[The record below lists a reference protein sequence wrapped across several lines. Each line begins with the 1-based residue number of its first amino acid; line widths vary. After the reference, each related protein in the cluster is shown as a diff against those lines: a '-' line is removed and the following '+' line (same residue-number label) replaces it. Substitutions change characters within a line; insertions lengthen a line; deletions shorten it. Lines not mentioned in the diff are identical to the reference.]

1 MESSVVALPK
11 LESLTRFV
19 RDMLC
24 AHDRLDPVQTP
35 MYRATL
41 KRRGRACGL
50 LFHVEGPRL
59 LKTSAV
65 WAGDEHRILFYD
77 STGARFGEVKLSE
90 GPDLPDDD
98 RPATIPM
105 RANPAAT
112 AFKS

>member
-1 MESSVVALPK
+1 MEQSVVALPT

-24 AHDRLDPVQTP
+24 SHDRLDPVQTP
-35 MYRATL
+35 MYQATL
-41 KRRGRACGL
+41 KRHGRACGVM
-50 LFHVEGPRL
+50 FHVEGPRL

-77 STGARFGEVKLSE
+77 STGVRFGEVKLSE
-90 GPDLPDDD
+90 GPELTEE

-105 RANPAAT
+105 RASRAA
-112 AFKS
+112 

>member
-11 LESLTRFV
+11 LDSLTRFV

-24 AHDRLDPVQTP
+24 SHDRLDPFQTP
-35 MYRATL
+35 MYQATL

-59 LKTSAV
+59 LKNFAI
-65 WAGDEHRILFYD
+65 WALDEHRILFYD

-90 GPDLPDDD
+90 GPDLPDEE
-98 RPATIPM
+98 RPATIPI
-105 RANPAAT
+105 RP
-112 AFKS
+112 